1 MSLHLTLLASK
12 NQLLEIANSLDS
24 GVTPNISYGIE
35 IYVSIFTLILA
46 YLIGS
51 FSLSHIIS
59 KHKGINLKEQGSKN
73 LGASNTLALI
83 GKRAGAMVLLSD
95 ILKVILA
102 ITLCIYLGTILGEL
116 GVPSCIIWIHNDFIR
131 SIQESNILESIF
143 VLCGASAI
151 LGHIF
156 PFYLKFRGGKGF
168 ASYISLV
175 LALSILNPIILI
187 IPLLAVLFAI
197 ITNYIVSAT
206 FTVILLTP
214 LYMWFI
220 QENLQATI
228 ILTLVSIVIFI
239 KHIENIKHIKDGSE
253 MKIREAFKNKYKNNI

>member
-1 MSLHLTLLASK
+1 MSLHLTLLSSK
-12 NQLLEIANSLDS
+12 DQLLEIANSLAADIK
-24 GVTPNISYGIE
+24 PDISYGIE
-35 IYVSIFTLILA
+35 IYVSIFTIILA

-102 ITLCIYLGTILGEL
+102 ITLCICLGTILGEL
-116 GVPSCIIWIHNDFIR
+116 GVPCAIWIHNDFIR
-131 SIQESNILESIF
+131 SIQESNLLESIF

-187 IPLLAVLFAI
+187 IPLLAVLIAI

-253 MKIREAFKNKYKNNI
+253 MKIREAFKNKYKRKET